1 MSNLALVGV
10 YFNKTVTSRCAVPN
24 GMSVLERYIGVRLC
38 YRHARDLG
46 VARQKANMS
55 LMSSK
60 SVLQLR
66 GAARALGVP
75 RLLGRFAKDY
85 ESSFSRQ
92 MMSACRSGDVVWDV
106 GANVGQY
113 SLNFSK
119 WVGHSGE
126 VFAFEPGQGN
136 QSELRSACGGTQNVK
151 ICEFGLSDK
160 SERRRFLQGSDS
172 STWRVLLPNEA
183 APEGAVEVDLRTE
196 DDVIQSGQAGSPNVI
211 KIDVEGH
218 ELSVLKG
225 LQLALPI
232 QTLRSVFVEVHF
244 GILDSSDRSDDPK
257 QIEDI
262 LKRSGFKLSWTDR
275 RISSR
280 LDRFDRPSRVQHHH
294 KRWIGLRQACDD
306 ALVAGNAL

>member
-1 MSNLALVGV
+1 
-10 YFNKTVTSRCAVPN
+10 
-24 GMSVLERYIGVRLC
+24 
-38 YRHARDLG
+38 
-46 VARQKANMS
+46 MS

-66 GAARALGVP
+66 RVARAVGVP

-92 MMSACRSGDVVWDV
+92 LMSACRPGDVVWDV
-106 GANVGQY
+106 GANVGHY

-119 WVGHSGE
+119 WVGHSGK

-136 QSELRSACGGTQNVK
+136 LTELRSACSGTQNVK

-160 SERRRFLQGSDS
+160 PERRRFLQGSDN
-172 STWRVLLPNEA
+172 STWRVLLPNE
-183 APEGAVEVDLRTE
+183 PVPDGAVEVDLRTG
-196 DDVIQSGQAGSPNVI
+196 DDVIQGGQADSPHVI

-244 GILDSSDRSDDPK
+244 GILDSSGRSDDPK

-262 LKRSGFKLSWTDR
+262 LKRSGFKLTWTDPSH
-275 RISSR
+275 I
-280 LDRFDRPSRVQHHH
+280 FAFRPV
-294 KRWIGLRQACDD
+294 
-306 ALVAGNAL
+306 